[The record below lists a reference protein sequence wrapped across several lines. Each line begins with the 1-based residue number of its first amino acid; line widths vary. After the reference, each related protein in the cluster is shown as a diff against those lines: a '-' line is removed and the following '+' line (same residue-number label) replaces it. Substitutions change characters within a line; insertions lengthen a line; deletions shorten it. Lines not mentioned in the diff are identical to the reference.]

1 MQNKKTILHFV
12 ESLPPVEAGEELK
25 SLKAF
30 PYHMENVLRMT
41 HNMGSRQMTIVAAGG
56 RPTFCQAQALLL
68 QDKKRDQEN
77 EITFVFLEDFGKPFC
92 QPVKILDLLNEA
104 RSQGWLQ

>member
-25 SLKAF
+25 TLKAF
-30 PYHMENVLRMT
+30 PYHLENLRRMT
-41 HNMGSRQMTIVAAGG
+41 QN
-56 RPTFCQAQALLL
+56 
-68 QDKKRDQEN
+68 DQEN
-77 EITFVFLEDFGKPFC
+77 EITFVFWEDFGKPFC
-92 QPVKILDLLNEA
+92 QPVKNLDLSNEA